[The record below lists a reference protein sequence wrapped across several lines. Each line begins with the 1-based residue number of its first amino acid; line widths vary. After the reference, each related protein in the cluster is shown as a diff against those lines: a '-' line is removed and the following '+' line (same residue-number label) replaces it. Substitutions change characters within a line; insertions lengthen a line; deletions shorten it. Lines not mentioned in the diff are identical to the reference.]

1 MTISVT
7 SQDFS
12 NVEKRMMHDDDVK
25 AAVINNIILKSG
37 TVYNIEID
45 NNGVGTPTTV
55 YFKIWDSKS
64 PTLGTDY
71 PDHVFA
77 IPAGVKRNIS
87 ILDGMTIETGLSY
100 ACVKGMAYDS
110 AVDPDTTVQVRM
122 IVE

>member
-12 NVEKRMMHDDDVK
+12 SINKRMIHDSDVNSTI
-25 AAVINNIILKSG
+25 INNIILKSG

-45 NNGVGTPTTV
+45 NTGAGTPTVV

-71 PDHVFA
+71 PDYVFM
-77 IPAGVKRNIS
+77 IPANVKRNIS
-87 ILDGMTIETGLSY
+87 TIDGLTIENGLSY
-100 ACVKGMAYDS
+100 ACVKGNAFDNS
-110 AVDPDTTVQVRM
+110 VDPDTTVQVRM
-122 IVE
+122 ILE